1 MSNLS
6 NKIKSISF
14 FYEPISGDSI
24 WVSFL
29 NKHEGTQTS
38 IVAKFTVSLY
48 SNIKMKV
55 IKQYKHDISQYQ
67 TGDVER
73 EIARISTSDIE
84 EFSSMGATG
93 DIILEM
99 YVTLVL

>member
-1 MSNLS
+1 
-6 NKIKSISF
+6 
-14 FYEPISGDSI
+14 
-24 WVSFL
+24 
-29 NKHEGTQTS
+29 
-38 IVAKFTVSLY
+38 
-48 SNIKMKV
+48 MKV
-55 IKQYKHDISQYQ
+55 IKQYKQDISQYQ
-67 TGDVER
+67 TGDVKR